1 MSSSDSSVPESLR
14 CDNIRKSF
22 NGVLALRDVTLNL
35 PGQGII
41 AIIGPNGAGK
51 TTLINVL
58 TGFMRPDSGSCR
70 FRGLDLTKLRP
81 YQIARLGLARTFQD
95 VRIVAGMSV
104 VENVMLA
111 CPQPHSDGL
120 WGTLIGR
127 QVCLDEQRTR
137 QSAIETLAFVGLDR
151 ESSRMG
157 GAISYGQQK
166 LLTLACCL
174 ASGANALLL
183 DEPVAGVHPQM
194 SGQIISLLRELK
206 HQGKLIVFIEHDI
219 AAVRELADEVIVLDE
234 GKVIARGQTADVLD
248 RRDVV
253 EAYLG

>member
-1 MSSSDSSVPESLR
+1 MSSNDSGAPGPLR

-22 NGVLALRDVTLNL
+22 NGVVALRDVTFHL

-58 TGFMRPDSGSCR
+58 TGFVRPDSGSCR
-70 FRGLDLTKLRP
+70 FGERELTRLWP
-81 YQIARLGLARTFQD
+81 HQIARLGVARTFQD
-95 VRIVAGMSV
+95 VRIVAGMSAI
-104 VENVMLA
+104 ENVMLA
-111 CPQPHSDGL
+111 CPQPRSEGL

-127 QVCLDEQRTR
+127 QVRADEQRTR
-137 QSAIETLAFVGLDR
+137 QSAVEALRFVGLDR
-151 ESSRMG
+151 ESAQMG
-157 GAISYGQQK
+157 GTLSYGQQK

-174 ASGANALLL
+174 ASQANTLLL

-194 SGQIISLLRELK
+194 GGRIISLLRDLK
-206 HQGKLIVFIEHDI
+206 QQGKLIVFIEHDI

-234 GKVIARGQTADVLD
+234 GKVIARGQTSEVLD

>member
-1 MSSSDSSVPESLR
+1 
-14 CDNIRKSF
+14 
-22 NGVLALRDVTLNL
+22 
-35 PGQGII
+35 
-41 AIIGPNGAGK
+41 
-51 TTLINVL
+51 
-58 TGFMRPDSGSCR
+58 
-70 FRGLDLTKLRP
+70 
-81 YQIARLGLARTFQD
+81 
-95 VRIVAGMSV
+95 
-104 VENVMLA
+104 
-111 CPQPHSDGL
+111 
-120 WGTLIGR
+120 
-127 QVCLDEQRTR
+127 
-137 QSAIETLAFVGLDR
+137 
-151 ESSRMG
+151 MG

-219 AAVRELADEVIVLDE
+219 AAVRELADEVIVLDG
-234 GKVIARGQTADVLD
+234 GKVIAQGQTAEVLG